1 MSPAGQGESKG
12 KKKKKR
18 ESDMP
23 KARKIQGPREALREK
38 IRRRGCIA
46 TQKKS
51 EERRARA
58 T

>member
-46 TQKKS
+46 TQKKK
-51 EERRARA
+51 
-58 T
+58 